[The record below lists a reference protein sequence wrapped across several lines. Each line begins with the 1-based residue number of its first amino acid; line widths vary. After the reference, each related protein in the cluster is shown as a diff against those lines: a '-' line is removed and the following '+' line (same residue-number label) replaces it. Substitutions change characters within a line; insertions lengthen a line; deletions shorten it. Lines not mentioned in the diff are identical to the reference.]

1 MIGASQI
8 AMEIKPTNPMPPVAP
23 ARKVERQD
31 SQRRDEAPKRRRR
44 EDRDGGE
51 DNEPGIDTYA

>member
-1 MIGASQI
+1 
-8 AMEIKPTNPMPPVAP
+8 MEIKPTNPMPPVAP